1 MEGPRQRRLHGSGGH
16 VSTDGEASFAF
27 PPWVQIAL
35 AVIGIAGTIL
45 SAWGLAVSLQWSPRR
60 ANEEPR
66 KGIPLPPI
74 RFWRPSQYALALGNL
89 LDFTKRLKQHVFYT
103 GKERGHVTESDLVR
117 WIIQLALTCAAQMV
131 PQSLGKANLFRVSSI
146 IRDRAGRTT
155 GVRLYSSE
163 FVGVFSTS
171 QLINVYHSTELRN
184 LYSSDSQPV
193 DKYPAALQCVAE
205 GLPTIQSLA
214 SRKAA
219 FDQPE
224 RSFGATHVLAIPLQT
239 AVSGITEEDQVVS
252 ITVDLKYGKFGSWL
266 LARRDFQ
273 KLSVYRRALRL
284 AELLS
289 DIPELS
295 DPRFLP
301 PGDHIPD
308 LGHGSG

>member
-1 MEGPRQRRLHGSGGH
+1 VNDEGTA
-16 VSTDGEASFAF
+16 VFAF
-27 PPWVQIAL
+27 DPWIQIVL
-35 AVIGIAGTIL
+35 AIVGIVGTLL

-60 ANEEPR
+60 ANEQPR
-66 KGIPLPPI
+66 KGIPLSPI
-74 RFWRPSQYALALGNL
+74 RFWRPTQYALALGNL
-89 LDFTKRLKQHVFYT
+89 LDFVRRLQQRTFYT

-146 IRDRAGRTT
+146 SRDRAGRTI

-171 QLINVYHSTELRN
+171 QLINVYHATELRN
-184 LYSSDSQPV
+184 VYSNDNQSV
-193 DKYPAALQCVAE
+193 DQYPAALQCVAE

-214 SRKAA
+214 ERKSA

-239 AVSGITEEDQVVS
+239 TVTGITHEDQVVS
-252 ITVDLKYGKFGSWL
+252 ITVDLRYGRFGSWM
-266 LARRDFQ
+266 LAHRGFQ
-273 KLSVYRRALRL
+273 KFSVFRRAARL

-289 DIPELS
+289 GIPELS
-295 DPRFLP
+295 DHRFLP
-301 PGDHIPD
+301 PGDHTADFSID
-308 LGHGSG
+308 DDT

>member
-1 MEGPRQRRLHGSGGH
+1 MS
-16 VSTDGEASFAF
+16 SNDSAAYAF
-27 PPWVQIAL
+27 PAWLQIVL
-35 AVIGIAGTIL
+35 AVLGLIGTVL

-66 KGIPLPPI
+66 KGIPLSSI
-74 RFWRPSQYALALGNL
+74 RFWRPTQYALALGNL
-89 LDFTKRLKQHVFYT
+89 MDFVRRLQQKVFYT

-146 IRDRAGRTT
+146 IRDKAGRTT

-171 QLINVYHSTELRN
+171 QLINVYQATELRN
-184 LYSSDSQPV
+184 VFSNDSQSV
-193 DKYPAALQCVAE
+193 DQYPAALQCVAE

-214 SRKAA
+214 RRKSS

-239 AVSGITEEDQVVS
+239 AVTGITYEDQVVS
-252 ITVDLKYGKFGSWL
+252 ITVDLKYGRLGSWL
-266 LARRDFQ
+266 LAHRGFQ
-273 KLSVYRRALRL
+273 KFSVYRRANRL
-284 AELLS
+284 AKLLS

-295 DPRFLP
+295 DHRFLP
-301 PGDHIPD
+301 SSDHTPD
-308 LGHGSG
+308 LGFDGD